1 MEKKKELDELEE
13 NLEYQDDEADEIDS
27 VISNAEEY
35 FEEERIKR
43 DKQAQKREKELN
55 EWEFP
60 KLLGRVF
67 NNNNIILEF
76 INVK

>member
-1 MEKKKELDELEE
+1 M
-13 NLEYQDDEADEIDS
+13 
-27 VISNAEEY
+27 
-35 FEEERIKR
+35 EEERIKR
-43 DKQAQKREKELN
+43 DKRAQKMEKELN

-76 INVK
+76 INVKGTI